1 MIEDT
6 IFIRSCEQINMQKVN
21 SKTNYLQQR

>member
-6 IFIRSCEQINMQKVN
+6 IFIRSCEQINMQKVY